1 MEKNLTD
8 EQKKIV
14 NNQKH
19 KLVVSASAGSGKT
32 FVVIE
37 YLISLISSK
46 QVPVDKMLVLTFTKA
61 SASEMKNRLFNAIL
75 QEKKTPFLTEQIDKI
90 DQSDIST
97 IDSFCEKL
105 LKRYSSKLD
114 IDQNFVVID
123 EKISLSLKNMAFNRA
138 YEKFSMAEEEK
149 FKQIYFAFKRNKEE
163 IKQTIFALK
172 NFFDSSSNG
181 QEKLEEFLNENF
193 YLQANDYLI
202 KQINEKVSL
211 AQEKINLVSQDIKQS
226 YLSYKQAL
234 NEFCKIKNDD
244 VLNLFK
250 LYQNFSLPSMPRNK
264 TDYEEDKALLNE
276 AKEIIKSLILLAEE
290 FACDESEREKM
301 KENSLS
307 KSLLCLYKSFDEIYE
322 NLKLSRSGLDFA
334 DIEKLSQKLLQEK
347 DVLKSLQE
355 RYDYIIIDEYQDTNR
370 LQESILK
377 PISLGG
383 YFVAVGDPKQSIYAF
398 RNASREIMT
407 GDIKDF
413 QNGQD
418 SDALFL
424 KGNFR
429 SDKNVL
435 EFVNKVCSYV
445 MTESSC
451 GIDYKNT
458 SMLEGL
464 APYKFNQNKAVVVD
478 IVKEE
483 KEEEKPLK
491 SLYSV
496 KEDQMEVS
504 NKNLTEVEDTIKNID
519 DCLNQQIYDVKQELF
534 RKVTQGDIAVLFRGR
549 SDLMALLNEKLQ
561 ERGYNVVAD
570 IKQNLNEDGQIQVI
584 ISLLKLI
591 LSENDDIS
599 LVAVLCSWFGGM
611 SLDEIVKI
619 RKSCPQK
626 QFYEIYQTC
635 QDEKIV
641 LFKQKLSALK
651 FDYLSLGLTKALN
664 KFFTQEKYFLFIG
677 SLPDSSN
684 KMLHINEL
692 FKIIKANDYDKN
704 IPSLIS
710 HLEMVETNSSGGGQG
725 ENAITLTTVHASKGL
740 EYPVVILAECEKDLN
755 KIYNKNYLISN
766 DFGLS
771 TYLYDI
777 DSSSRYNTIQFLA
790 SKMLKRQKDFIDE
803 LMIFYVALT
812 RAKNKLIIVG
822 KMSDK
827 DFDKAKTLENSKSY
841 LDLILSSFGHN
852 FASQV
857 LSQGHIDFDFW
868 QFNLV
873 DKVVSENNKLKEN
886 EEENK
891 IFNEKILNKS
901 SYLNFVYP
909 DNEFCTFP
917 YKNSVT
923 SLNKYEEDVEFQENV
938 LFDENKEFDSEKAL
952 NREKAILTGNAYH
965 EGLKLVDFDEVN
977 SLEDLIRQLEKN
989 KDLFTEGY
997 LQLINPSVLLENI
1010 KLIKSVAGQGQVC
1023 KEQEFIMSCTLD
1035 ELGLSSNKQ
1044 IIVQGAVDFF
1054 SLGKENVIIDYKY
1067 TSQKDE
1073 NIIISRYKKQIYL
1086 YSKALE
1092 KAFNKKIDKK
1102 YILSLKQAKLIKID

>member
-46 QVPVDKMLVLTFTKA
+46 QVPVEKMLVLTFTKA

-114 IDQNFVVID
+114 VDQNFVVLD
-123 EKISLSLKNMAFNRA
+123 EKISLSLKNLAFNRA
-138 YEKFSMAEEEK
+138 YEKFSMSEDEK

-181 QEKLEEFLNENF
+181 QEKLKTFLTENF
-193 YLQANDYLI
+193 YQQANDYLI
-202 KQINEKVSL
+202 KQINEKVLL
-211 AQEKINLVSQDIKQS
+211 AQEKINLVSQDIEAP
-226 YLSYKQAL
+226 YLSYKQVL
-234 NEFCKIKNDD
+234 NDFCKIKDGD

-250 LYQNFSLPSMPRNK
+250 LYQNFSFPSMPRK
-264 TDYEEDKALLNE
+264 TNYEEDKALLNE

-322 NLKLSRSGLDFA
+322 SLKLSRSGLDFA

-445 MTESSC
+445 MTEKSC

-458 SMLEGL
+458 STLVGL
-464 APYKFNQNKAVVVD
+464 APYKINQNKAVVVD

-504 NKNLTEVEDTIKNID
+504 NKNLTEVEDIIRNID
-519 DCLNQQIYDVKQELF
+519 SCLNEQIYDVKQESF
-534 RKVTQGDIAVLFRGR
+534 RKITQGDIAVLFRGR
-549 SDLMALLNEKLQ
+549 SELMALLNEKLQ

-635 QDEKIV
+635 QDEKIIR
-641 LFKQKLSALK
+641 FKQKLSALK
-651 FDYLSLGLTKALN
+651 FDCLALGLTKALN

-710 HLEMVETNSSGGGQG
+710 HMEMVETNSSGAGQG

-777 DSSSRYNTIQFLA
+777 NSSTRNNTIQFLA
-790 SKMLKRQKDFIDE
+790 SKMLKKQKDFIDE

-827 DFDKAKTLENSKSY
+827 DFDKPKTLENSKSY
-841 LDLILSSFGHN
+841 LDLILSAFGHN
-852 FASQV
+852 FALQV
-857 LSQGHIDFDFW
+857 LSQGQVDFEFW

-873 DKVVSENNKLKEN
+873 ERVFSANNKLKEN

-909 DNEFCTFP
+909 DSEFCTFP

-923 SLNKYEEDVEFQENV
+923 SLNKYDENAEVQENV
-938 LFDENKEFDSEKAL
+938 LFDESKECDSEKSL

-977 SLEDLIRQLEKN
+977 SLEDLNCQLEKN
-989 KDLFTEGY
+989 KNLFTEGY
-997 LQLINPSVLLENI
+997 LQLINPSVLFENI
-1010 KLIKSVAGQGQVC
+1010 KLIKSVAGQGQVI
-1023 KEQEFIMSCTLD
+1023 KEQEFIMTCILN

-1054 SLGKENVIIDYKY
+1054 SLGKENVLIDYKY
-1067 TSQKDE
+1067 TGQKDE
-1073 NIIISRYKKQIYL
+1073 KIIISRYEKQIYL
-1086 YSKALE
+1086 YSKAIE
-1092 KAFNKKIDKK
+1092 KAFNIKIDKK